1 MGPVLELALE
11 AVWKAGKVT
20 LTYFQ
25 TGVKV
30 EQKEDKT
37 PVTVADREAERVMRE
52 LIASRFPDDGLLG
65 EEFGEEH
72 PSAPRRWIL
81 DPIDGTRAF
90 VHGVP
95 LYGVLLAV
103 EEAGELQVGVA
114 HFPALQETLW
124 AVRGHG
130 CHLNGRRVQ
139 VSDVGRLDEALVL
152 TSDAEAFEDAGKAE
166 GWNRLRKAARVVR
179 TWGDAYGYS
188 LVASGRAEVM
198 LDAQFSVWDA
208 AAVRIIVEE
217 AGGVF
222 TDWEGRPSHGSGS
235 GVATNAALAE
245 AVRELLRR

>member
-11 AVWKAGKVT
+11 AVWKAGRVT
-20 LTYFQ
+20 LAHFQ

-30 EQKEDKT
+30 EAKADET
-37 PVTVADREAERVMRE
+37 PVTVADREAERTMRS
-52 LIASRFPDDGLLG
+52 LIEARFPHDGILG
-65 EEFGEEH
+65 EEFGETR

-81 DPIDGTRAF
+81 DPIDGTHAF

-103 EEAGELQVGVA
+103 EEARELQVGVA

-124 AVRGHG
+124 AARGHG
-130 CHLNGRRVQ
+130 CHLNGRRVR
-139 VSDVGRLDEALVL
+139 VSDVDRLDAALVL
-152 TSDAEAFEDAGKAE
+152 ATDAEAFASSAKVE
-166 GWNRLRKAARVVR
+166 GWRRLCRATRLVR
-179 TWGDAYGYS
+179 TWGDAYGYA

-208 AAVRIIVEE
+208 AAVRILVEE

-222 TDWEGRPSHGSGS
+222 TDWQGNPTHLGGS

-245 AVRELLRR
+245 AVREHLRG